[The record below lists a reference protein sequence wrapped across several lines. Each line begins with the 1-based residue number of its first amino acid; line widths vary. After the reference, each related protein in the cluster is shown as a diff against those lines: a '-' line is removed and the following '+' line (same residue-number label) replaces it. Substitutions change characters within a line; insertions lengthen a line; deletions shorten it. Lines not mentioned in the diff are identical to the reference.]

1 MITKDQLLAAMQR
14 ECDICI
20 HLHSKIPAD
29 GGLDFRFTEPQ
40 RSTLELLQYL
50 SFAGTGFTTAVIDA
64 TWDPYTEMAKASAS
78 LKTEDFPAAMEKQKQ
93 DLADLFAK
101 VTEEDL
107 QTREF
112 TQPWGH
118 TQKLGHAI
126 QELAYASLV
135 AYRMQLFLQA
145 KAAGNEEI
153 STPNCW
159 AGVDMPPPA

>member
-1 MITKDQLLAAMQR
+1 MITKDQLLAGMQR
-14 ECDICI
+14 ECDICT
-20 HLHSKIPAD
+20 HLYGKIPD
-29 GGLDFRFTEPQ
+29 GGLDFRFTPTQ

-50 SFAGTGFTTAVIDA
+50 SFVGTGFTTAVIDA
-64 TWDPYTEMAKASAS
+64 TWDPYTELAKASEA
-78 LKTEDFPAAMEKQKQ
+78 LDAADFPAAMERQKQ
-93 DLADLFAK
+93 ALTDLFAK
-101 VTEEDL
+101 VTDEDL

-145 KAAGNEEI
+145 KAAGNAEI
-153 STPNCW
+153 ATPNCW
-159 AGVDMPPPA
+159 AGVDMPAPE

>member
-1 MITKDQLLAAMQR
+1 MITKDELLAGMQR

-20 HLHSKIPAD
+20 HLHSKIPQD
-29 GGLDFRFTEPQ
+29 GLDFRFTPEQ

-50 SFAGTGFTTAVIDA
+50 SFVGTGFTTAVIDS
-64 TWDPYTEMAKASAS
+64 TWDPYGEMAKASEDLAAA
-78 LKTEDFPAAMEKQKQ
+78 DFPAAMERQKQ
-93 DLADLFAK
+93 ALADLFEK
-101 VTEEDL
+101 VSDEDL
-107 QTREF
+107 GTREF

-145 KAAGNEEI
+145 KAAGNIEI
-153 STPNCW
+153 ATPNCW
-159 AGVDMPPPA
+159 AGVDMPPAE